1 MLISTLPVAA
11 CWEVD
16 EWSIALERFLTSR
29 RCQNTRTVY
38 ERAIH
43 ELIHFTGKQ
52 PAEVR
57 RHDVIAWLDALNKK
71 GLASTTVAQKLAGVS
86 GFYNFVST
94 EYMVSGPDGRETP
107 LHPSNPAAGKYL
119 RPKVCPYGKAAW
131 LGPEQAKGLLA
142 AIDQSSVLGK
152 RNYALLLGYLMTG
165 RRNSEWR
172 QARWQDFEV
181 LGGTV
186 YFRWSGKG
194 KKDQRLELP
203 PPVWAAVKNYL
214 QSAGRLKSIR
224 PDDFIFTAL
233 SNSARRLPGVAEDW
247 CHGRAALSIQE
258 VNRILKRY
266 CKLAGLD
273 AERLHIHSLRHTA
286 AMLRREAGDGVEEI
300 KEFLGH
306 SSLAITE
313 IYLHSLLGKQD
324 KSWNQVA
331 DLLGLAEDPHTIIH
345 LISREGKGGSS
356 GSRRP
361 GQNAPRTG
369 YSPGI
374 Y

>member
-1 MLISTLPVAA
+1 
-11 CWEVD
+11 
-16 EWSIALERFLTSR
+16 
-29 RCQNTRTVY
+29 
-38 ERAIH
+38 
-43 ELIHFTGKQ
+43 
-52 PAEVR
+52 
-57 RHDVIAWLDALNKK
+57 
-71 GLASTTVAQKLAGVS
+71 
-86 GFYNFVST
+86 
-94 EYMVSGPDGRETP
+94 
-107 LHPSNPAAGKYL
+107 
-119 RPKVCPYGKAAW
+119 
-131 LGPEQAKGLLA
+131 
-142 AIDQSSVLGK
+142 
-152 RNYALLLGYLMTG
+152 MTG

-214 QSAGRLKSIR
+214 QSAGRLQSIR
-224 PDDFIFTAL
+224 PEDFIFTAL
-233 SNSARRLPGVAEDW
+233 SNSARRLPSVAEDW
-247 CHGRAALSIQE
+247 SQGRAALSIQE

-331 DLLGLAEDPHTIIH
+331 DLLGLAESPHTIIS
-345 LISREGKGGSS
+345 LMSREAKEGGH
-356 GSRRP
+356 GDRKT
-361 GQNAPRTG
+361 GQNAPGNRN
-369 YSPGI
+369 YPGSGQKGGRG
-374 Y
+374 